1 MIGMGVVHIQAQLL
15 GNMLGAAQRVLHLR
29 LLLHEAGINLALILL
44 KLCVQG

>member
-1 MIGMGVVHIQAQLL
+1 MGVVHIQAQLL
-15 GNMLGAAQRVLHLR
+15 GDVLGAPQCVLYLR